1 MQIFLLFSDKQFN
14 AFSGYLAL
22 CNMLSALKK
31 LYLNGCRPFETLS
44 PVFVMSSLKRFRRT
58 VAHLRSPSSE
68 K

>member
-1 MQIFLLFSDKQFN
+1 LFVDVVVRRRVLKMVRMDPDSR
-14 AFSGYLAL
+14 
-22 CNMLSALKK
+22 MLMVNK
-31 LYLNGCRPFETLS
+31 PFETLS